1 MKQFLNVLK
10 FELGNYFKSKSFM
23 VTTILLA
30 LAVAAAVALPP
41 VFMKGSFS
49 EVFGGS
55 KGSTEATGE
64 EAAEG
69 SSADGNYD
77 SDADVLAIADPDGF
91 VSDITELT
99 DRMPGY
105 NWKVFDDT
113 DEVEDIVS
121 AGAKGGFILTGR
133 YTYTYVVNDLS
144 ILDSLDSKFSEIYT
158 DYWQEQELKAEGI
171 DAAAV
176 EEILGHSSISDMKV
190 LGKDGANNYW
200 YTYILIFV
208 LYFLVL
214 FYGQMIAT
222 SITSEKSNRAIEVL
236 VTTVDSTSLIFGK
249 VIAGAISGIFQAGVI
264 LGLSFHRSRLGL
276 PAGFPL
282 PYSGRGLGSFRGIW
296 SSGLSHVCLPVRH
309 AGSSGFQDRGYQQ
322 ICYSGD
328 DDLCGILYPD
338 HDRNERQQ
346 QPSHEGGLLH
356 SLHFQQCHVCPDRA
370 GQRFQRGGCDFRSD
384 SGCHCGGFGLAGSED
399 LPFRN
404 TDVWKSYQIYAGIEK
419 DPGAVNL
426 LSEKI
431 FTHHR
436 KGGGADLKDLLMEGF
451 QREGAALFLFI
462 GVPEIFEGKIAH
474 IVTEI
479 VGRGFEKGLVEGLG
493 RGLLKAEFT

>member
-171 DAAAV
+171 DAAA
-176 EEILGHSSISDMKV
+176 GGNSGSQQ
-190 LGKDGANNYW
+190 
-200 YTYILIFV
+200 
-208 LYFLVL
+208 YF
-214 FYGQMIAT
+214 
-222 SITSEKSNRAIEVL
+222 
-236 VTTVDSTSLIFGK
+236 
-249 VIAGAISGIFQAGVI
+249 
-264 LGLSFHRSRLGL
+264 
-276 PAGFPL
+276 
-282 PYSGRGLGSFRGIW
+282 
-296 SSGLSHVCLPVRH
+296 
-309 AGSSGFQDRGYQQ
+309 
-322 ICYSGD
+322 
-328 DDLCGILYPD
+328 
-338 HDRNERQQ
+338 
-346 QPSHEGGLLH
+346 
-356 SLHFQQCHVCPDRA
+356 
-370 GQRFQRGGCDFRSD
+370 
-384 SGCHCGGFGLAGSED
+384 
-399 LPFRN
+399 
-404 TDVWKSYQIYAGIEK
+404 
-419 DPGAVNL
+419 
-426 LSEKI
+426 
-431 FTHHR
+431 
-436 KGGGADLKDLLMEGF
+436 
-451 QREGAALFLFI
+451 
-462 GVPEIFEGKIAH
+462 
-474 IVTEI
+474 
-479 VGRGFEKGLVEGLG
+479 
-493 RGLLKAEFT
+493 

>member
-222 SITSEKSNRAIEVL
+222 SSPARRA
-236 VTTVDSTSLIFGK
+236 TG
-249 VIAGAISGIFQAGVI
+249 
-264 LGLSFHRSRLGL
+264 
-276 PAGFPL
+276 PL
-282 PYSGRGLGSFRGIW
+282 
-296 SSGLSHVCLPVRH
+296 
-309 AGSSGFQDRGYQQ
+309 
-322 ICYSGD
+322 
-328 DDLCGILYPD
+328 
-338 HDRNERQQ
+338 
-346 QPSHEGGLLH
+346 
-356 SLHFQQCHVCPDRA
+356 
-370 GQRFQRGGCDFRSD
+370 RF
-384 SGCHCGGFGLAGSED
+384 L
-399 LPFRN
+399 
-404 TDVWKSYQIYAGIEK
+404 
-419 DPGAVNL
+419 
-426 LSEKI
+426 
-431 FTHHR
+431 
-436 KGGGADLKDLLMEGF
+436 
-451 QREGAALFLFI
+451 
-462 GVPEIFEGKIAH
+462 
-474 IVTEI
+474 
-479 VGRGFEKGLVEGLG
+479 
-493 RGLLKAEFT
+493 

>member
-64 EAAEG
+64 DAAEG

-144 ILDSLDSKFSEIYT
+144 ILDSLDSEFSEIYT

-249 VIAGAISGIFQAGVI
+249 VIAGALSGIFQAGVI
-264 LGLSFHRSRLGL
+264 LGSGLLTYHFTGAGWNYRLDFLFHIPAEVWGAFVVFGLLGYLMYAFLFGMLGALVSKTEDISKSATPVTMIFVVSFILTMTGMNDSSSLLMKVASFIPFTSSNAMFARI
-276 PAGFPL
+276 A
-282 PYSGRGLGSFRGIW
+282 LGSV
-296 SSGLSHVCLPVRH
+296 SSVEVVIS
-309 AGSSGFQDRGYQQ
+309 AA
-322 ICYSGD
+322 
-328 DDLCGILYPD
+328 ILAATVVVL
-338 HDRNERQQ
+338 
-346 QPSHEGGLLH
+346 GW
-356 SLHFQQCHVCPDRA
+356 
-370 GQRFQRGGCDFRSD
+370 
-384 SGCHCGGFGLAGSED
+384 LA
-399 LPFRN
+399 
-404 TDVWKSYQIYAGIEK
+404 A
-419 DPGAVNL
+419 
-426 LSEKI
+426 KI
-431 FTHHR
+431 FRFGTLMYGNPI
-436 KGGGADLKDLLMEGF
+436 KFTQALKKI
-451 QREGAALFLFI
+451 REQ
-462 GVPEIFEGKIAH
+462 
-474 IVTEI
+474 
-479 VGRGFEKGLVEGLG
+479 
-493 RGLLKAEFT
+493 

>member
-171 DAAAV
+171 DAATV

-264 LGLSFHRSRLGL
+264 LGSGLLAYHFTGAGWDYRLDFLFHIPGL
-276 PAGFPL
+276 PPL
-282 PYSGRGLGSFRGIW
+282 CPKPPPRQAASKAILWSFWVTTPG
-296 SSGLSHVCLPVRH
+296 PK
-309 AGSSGFQDRGYQQ
+309 A
-322 ICYSGD
+322 
-328 DDLCGILYPD
+328 
-338 HDRNERQQ
+338 
-346 QPSHEGGLLH
+346 
-356 SLHFQQCHVCPDRA
+356 RA
-370 GQRFQRGGCDFRSD
+370 Q
-384 SGCHCGGFGLAGSED
+384 
-399 LPFRN
+399 
-404 TDVWKSYQIYAGIEK
+404 
-419 DPGAVNL
+419 
-426 LSEKI
+426 
-431 FTHHR
+431 
-436 KGGGADLKDLLMEGF
+436 
-451 QREGAALFLFI
+451 
-462 GVPEIFEGKIAH
+462 
-474 IVTEI
+474 
-479 VGRGFEKGLVEGLG
+479 
-493 RGLLKAEFT
+493 

>member
-1 MKQFLNVLK
+1 
-10 FELGNYFKSKSFM
+10 
-23 VTTILLA
+23 
-30 LAVAAAVALPP
+30 
-41 VFMKGSFS
+41 MKGSFS

-144 ILDSLDSKFSEIYT
+144 ILDSLDSEFSEIYT

-208 LYFLVL
+208 LYF
-214 FYGQMIAT
+214 
-222 SITSEKSNRAIEVL
+222 
-236 VTTVDSTSLIFGK
+236 
-249 VIAGAISGIFQAGVI
+249 
-264 LGLSFHRSRLGL
+264 
-276 PAGFPL
+276 
-282 PYSGRGLGSFRGIW
+282 
-296 SSGLSHVCLPVRH
+296 
-309 AGSSGFQDRGYQQ
+309 
-322 ICYSGD
+322 
-328 DDLCGILYPD
+328 
-338 HDRNERQQ
+338 
-346 QPSHEGGLLH
+346 
-356 SLHFQQCHVCPDRA
+356 
-370 GQRFQRGGCDFRSD
+370 
-384 SGCHCGGFGLAGSED
+384 
-399 LPFRN
+399 
-404 TDVWKSYQIYAGIEK
+404 
-419 DPGAVNL
+419 PGAVL
-426 LSEKI
+426 RPDDCD
-431 FTHHR
+431 FHH
-436 KGGGADLKDLLMEGF
+436 
-451 QREGAALFLFI
+451 QREEQPG
-462 GVPEIFEGKIAH
+462 H
-474 IVTEI
+474 
-479 VGRGFEKGLVEGLG
+479 
-493 RGLLKAEFT
+493 

>member
-144 ILDSLDSKFSEIYT
+144 ILDSLDSEFSEIYT

-264 LGLSFHRSRLGL
+264 LG
-276 PAGFPL
+276 
-282 PYSGRGLGSFRGIW
+282 
-296 SSGLSHVCLPVRH
+296 SGLIAYHFCG
-309 AGSSGFQDRGYQQ
+309 AGWDYRL
-322 ICYSGD
+322 D
-328 DDLCGILYPD
+328 
-338 HDRNERQQ
+338 
-346 QPSHEGGLLH
+346 
-356 SLHFQQCHVCPDRA
+356 
-370 GQRFQRGGCDFRSD
+370 
-384 SGCHCGGFGLAGSED
+384 
-399 LPFRN
+399 
-404 TDVWKSYQIYAGIEK
+404 
-419 DPGAVNL
+419 
-426 LSEKI
+426 
-431 FTHHR
+431 
-436 KGGGADLKDLLMEGF
+436 
-451 QREGAALFLFI
+451 FLFHI
-462 GVPEIFEGKIAH
+462 PAEGPD
-474 IVTEI
+474 TFY
-479 VGRGFEKGLVEGLG
+479 RPS
-493 RGLLKAEFT
+493 